1 MATEAVEADPGPIG
15 GTDNHEF
22 MVVAEAGEDTIF
34 LCSGCGYGAN
44 REMAYFKDPDGEL
57 PARPETSKKEKIN
70 TPGVSTIDK
79 LVEFLGVEA
88 DQFIKALIYMAD
100 GKPIMA
106 LVRGDRE
113 LNEVKLRRALKVK
126 SLEMATAEQILSFT
140 GGDLGFSGPV
150 GMAGKPV
157 YADTEIRYM
166 VDAVCGANEI
176 DMHFKNVNPDTD
188 FEVTSYIQIRDAADG
203 DLCPKCGK
211 MMEIKRSVEL
221 GHIFKLGRK
230 YSDSMKATFDDED
243 GKEKTFIMGCYGI
256 GVTRIVAA
264 AIEARH
270 DKDGIIWPISIA
282 PFECVVM
289 PVISGDDKQR
299 ETAEKIYDELR
310 KRGVDV
316 AYDDRDHRPGFKFK
330 DADLIGYPVR
340 VVVGKDLQNGKLEL
354 KLRHEKEKRMISVE
368 TAVDDIM
375 AVINELREQ
384 DFQLADKYE
393 GCPC

>member
-1 MATEAVEADPGPIG
+1 
-15 GTDNHEF
+15 
-22 MVVAEAGEDTIF
+22 
-34 LCSGCGYGAN
+34 
-44 REMAYFKDPDGEL
+44 
-57 PARPETSKKEKIN
+57 
-70 TPGVSTIDK
+70 
-79 LVEFLGVEA
+79 
-88 DQFIKALIYMAD
+88 
-100 GKPIMA
+100 
-106 LVRGDRE
+106 
-113 LNEVKLRRALKVK
+113 
-126 SLEMATAEQILSFT
+126 
-140 GGDLGFSGPV
+140 
-150 GMAGKPV
+150 
-157 YADTEIRYM
+157 
-166 VDAVCGANEI
+166 
-176 DMHFKNVNPDTD
+176 
-188 FEVTSYIQIRDAADG
+188 
-203 DLCPKCGK
+203 
-211 MMEIKRSVEL
+211 
-221 GHIFKLGRK
+221 
-230 YSDSMKATFDDED
+230 MKATFDDED